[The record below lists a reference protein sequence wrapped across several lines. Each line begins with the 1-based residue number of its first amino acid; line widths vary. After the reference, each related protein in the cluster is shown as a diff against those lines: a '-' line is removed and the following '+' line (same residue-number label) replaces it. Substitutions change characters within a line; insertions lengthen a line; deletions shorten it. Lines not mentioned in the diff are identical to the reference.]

1 MEFHFQRIQCI
12 SLQSILLYKTKSRNF
27 KSHGLKAVGHLDEPI
42 RAQWTDFFMVCNMAT
57 KKTDFRKNRL
67 RKSGLKSLKSS
78 PVYIFWPNL
87 MNYGYCIHLA
97 KVFGSYY

>member
-1 MEFHFQRIQCI
+1 MSSI
-12 SLQSILLYKTKSRNF
+12 SIHKHKRESQKF
-27 KSHGLKAVGHLDEPI
+27 KSHGLKAIGCLEKQM

-57 KKTDFRKNRL
+57 KKPDFRKNRL

-87 MNYGYCIHLA
+87 MNFGYCIHLA
-97 KVFGSYY
+97 KVFESYY